1 MAQTSTFVA
10 APAGPY
16 DLRASQAVGLVP
28 AFLRVRVIEAGGM
41 VLLLARV
48 VGSAVRHPRGYWT
61 DAAEHMWETLRRAWL
76 PISAALFGFLIFMSV
91 MSVQFFDMVGASQ
104 LFGPLL
110 FLQSIRTFTMW
121 INSMVVAGVVGT
133 ALTADIG
140 ARRVREELDAMRVM
154 GIDPIRDLG
163 VPRVVSITAITAIVA
178 VPSIIVTM
186 VSMQVGAAFVA
197 GMPAVDFYSNLF
209 ANISGIEIASV
220 VVNSV
225 LVGLLIGTVCLYKGL
240 HASGGASGLG
250 KSVNQAVVTSF
261 VAIWILQ
268 LAYNAVFLGL
278 FPNLGVMR

>member
-1 MAQTSTFVA
+1 MAQIATVDGA
-10 APAGPY
+10 RVGPY
-16 DLRASQAVGLVP
+16 DSRASHLAEGVP
-28 AFLRVRVIEAGGM
+28 ARVRNPLVEVGGM
-41 VLLLARV
+41 TLLLGRV
-48 VGSAVRHPRGYWT
+48 VASAVRHPRGYWT
-61 DAAEHMWETLRRAWL
+61 DAADHMWSTLARAWL
-76 PISAALFGFLIFMSV
+76 PISVALFGFLVFMSI

-140 ARRVREELDAMRVM
+140 ARKVRDELAAMRVM
-154 GIDPIRDLG
+154 GIDPVRDLG
-163 VPRVVSITAITAIVA
+163 VPRVVSITAITAIIA
-178 VPSIIVTM
+178 VPSLIVTM
-186 VSMQVGAAFVA
+186 VSMQLGAAFVA
-197 GMPAVDFYSNLF
+197 GMPAADFYSNLF
-209 ANISGIEIASV
+209 SNVSGIEIASV

-240 HASGGASGLG
+240 NASGGANGLG
-250 KSVNQAVVTSF
+250 RSVNQAVVTSF